1 MRVSKNNIVKCIMR
15 NAEANGI
22 LTEDSSSMMAVYRI
36 SRYWRELFGRATRH
50 RSDTLPQWSEK
61 EVAGANIIISALMFL
76 SMEGCKNIEEL
87 IKDVVKYDHRQN
99 ETKI

>member
-1 MRVSKNNIVKCIMR
+1 MR

-50 RSDTLPQWSEK
+50 RSDILPQWSEK